1 MLGIPSYEP
10 YFFDDVELF
19 RRTFQETLQ
28 NLIGKSIT
36 RFWVMWDK
44 KENEWYPDGPVI
56 LEIDDNR
63 YEFTAYQ
70 LDEFSL
76 TINTI
81 NLDEKLDWY
90 GMAEELP
97 LSWKVNG
104 NDELLK
110 NLDQP
115 IKEVRILT
123 YNFISEYIEDK
134 HKPQN
139 VGRKHE
145 TGYMLHGI
153 EFDLKRKNLFDT
165 ENYFTIFNA
174 LDKNGLTNI
183 DVQHND
189 QIRRIRIT
197 GYDNV

>member
-28 NLIGKSIT
+28 NLIRKSIT

-165 ENYFTIFNA
+165 KNYFTIFNA

-183 DVQHND
+183 DVRHND